1 MFYMQVEFRDRAN
14 TLLHSATVT
23 PQELAEHFRDYRG
36 HEHRITGIMTED
48 EVKDLS
54 LIDRGLAHLAEAA

>member
-1 MFYMQVEFRDRAN
+1 MFYMQVEFRSNDN
-14 TLLHSATVT
+14 DLLHSAIVT

-36 HEHRITGIMTED
+36 KEHRITGIMTAE